1 MASALVADPT
11 TQQQAAITG
20 NFLLALT
27 VVLIFATGLDHMTLK
42 GLAGTYAIF
51 PAGEVPPMG
60 DVANHAARIVSD
72 SFAVAI
78 AMTAPFLVYGIVFA
92 VALGLLARLM
102 PTLQVFFIAMPMQLL
117 AGLALMAVALTSMML
132 YFLSPMRSGCPYS
145 WVAAEPWRKSRTTHK
160 KPKTRPVGEL
170 DEARKRGQVANSRE
184 VNNLLM
190 LGVFSM
196 SILLFGGTAASA
208 IYKATMPFIE
218 SPTWCRRTSS
228 IWLRWAGSCWVSCW
242 RPGRFPWRSPSSPR
256 SALDIC
262 SSAWCSRP
270 TASCRS
276 WTRSPRSPA
285 SSACSPCARWRSSC
299 AGC

>member
-1 MASALVADPT
+1 MSLEQLVSLNLFQFFMVFARLGSAIMLLPGFGEAYVPPRIRLIFALTVSFALMPMIANSLPAMPAAMSQFVALLLVEIGIGLFFGMIARLILLGAQSAGSVIALQIGMASALVADPT

-51 PAGEVPPMG
+51 PPGVVPPMG
-60 DVANHAARIVSD
+60 DVADHAARIVSD

-132 YFLSPMRSGCPYS
+132 YFLSSYEERMS
-145 WVAAEPWRKSRTTHK
+145 VF
-160 KPKTRPVGEL
+160 
-170 DEARKRGQVANSRE
+170 
-184 VNNLLM
+184 
-190 LGVFSM
+190 LG
-196 SILLFGGTAASA
+196 GG
-208 IYKATMPFIE
+208 
-218 SPTWCRRTSS
+218 
-228 IWLRWAGSCWVSCW
+228 
-242 RPGRFPWRSPSSPR
+242 
-256 SALDIC
+256 
-262 SSAWCSRP
+262 
-270 TASCRS
+270 
-276 WTRSPRSPA
+276 
-285 SSACSPCARWRSSC
+285 
-299 AGC
+299 

>member
-1 MASALVADPT
+1 MNLEQLVSVNLFQFFLVFARLGSAIMLLPGFGEAYVPPRVRLIFALTVSFALTPMIASGLPAMPAAMSEFVALLLVEIGIGLFFGMLARIILLGAQSAGSVVALQIGLASALVADPT

-60 DVANHAARIVSD
+60 DVANHASRIVAD

-117 AGLALMAVALTSMML
+117 AGFALLAVALTSMML
-132 YFLSPMRSGCPYS
+132 YFLSSYEERMS
-145 WVAAEPWRKSRTTHK
+145 VF
-160 KPKTRPVGEL
+160 
-170 DEARKRGQVANSRE
+170 
-184 VNNLLM
+184 
-190 LGVFSM
+190 LG
-196 SILLFGGTAASA
+196 G
-208 IYKATMPFIE
+208 
-218 SPTWCRRTSS
+218 
-228 IWLRWAGSCWVSCW
+228 
-242 RPGRFPWRSPSSPR
+242 
-256 SALDIC
+256 
-262 SSAWCSRP
+262 
-270 TASCRS
+270 
-276 WTRSPRSPA
+276 
-285 SSACSPCARWRSSC
+285 
-299 AGC
+299 

>member
-1 MASALVADPT
+1 MSLEQLVSINLFQFFMVFARLGSAIMLLPGFGEAYVPPRIRLIFALTVSFALMPMIAGSLPVMPAAIGEFAALLLVEIGIGLFFGMIARLILLGAQSAGSVIALQIGMASALVADPT

-51 PAGEVPPMG
+51 PAGVVPPMG
-60 DVANHAARIVSD
+60 DVADHASRIVAD

-132 YFLSPMRSGCPYS
+132 YFLSSYEERMS
-145 WVAAEPWRKSRTTHK
+145 VF
-160 KPKTRPVGEL
+160 
-170 DEARKRGQVANSRE
+170 
-184 VNNLLM
+184 
-190 LGVFSM
+190 LG
-196 SILLFGGTAASA
+196 GG
-208 IYKATMPFIE
+208 
-218 SPTWCRRTSS
+218 
-228 IWLRWAGSCWVSCW
+228 
-242 RPGRFPWRSPSSPR
+242 
-256 SALDIC
+256 
-262 SSAWCSRP
+262 
-270 TASCRS
+270 
-276 WTRSPRSPA
+276 
-285 SSACSPCARWRSSC
+285 
-299 AGC
+299 